1 MKLSRQSLSF
11 DENDAPVEQS
21 IFTSIRFNDNIAID
35 DVVAMHHSMPTDN
48 DSVRHIFFADGMSS
62 ISVIQSVEA
71 LKYVVTFTVRD
82 ARSIVCNR

>member
-35 DVVAMHHSMPTDN
+35 DVAAMHHSMPTDN
-48 DSVRHIFFADGMSS
+48 DTVRHIFLADGMSS
-62 ISVIQSVEA
+62 ISVHVQ
-71 LKYVVTFTVRD
+71 FD
-82 ARSIVCNR
+82 

>member
-35 DVVAMHHSMPTDN
+35 DVAAMYHPMPTDN
-48 DSVRHIFFADGMSS
+48 DSVRHIFLADGMSS
-62 ISVIQSVEA
+62 ISVKVQ
-71 LKYVVTFTVRD
+71 F
-82 ARSIVCNR
+82 N